1 MITREDLLRDLSPF
15 ADIGTSVG
23 SNQPKSSSKST
34 DLIVQ
39 MTRDGRSMKLV
50 VDQST
55 GKVQLT
61 KMGYPTRGFASFP
74 ALLASEDFANLRRWA
89 DMQAEVL
96 KREAVDVKKM
106 LPINGRTH
114 KGCRVEG
121 VEQVDALI
129 GADPRGVDAAEVL
142 LIDGPAGIGKTNL
155 VEHLALARASA
166 FRASPKP
173 LLLHVKSRG
182 RVLSNLQDL
191 MAFSLQ
197 TIRSTTT
204 YDQVPVLA
212 KHGLVIVAIDGFDEL
227 GDPNGYELAWA
238 QVNELIFDVRGKGT
252 ILLSGRDT
260 FLGRTRLFRDVQSLR
275 LNVDVVTGLTLESPS
290 ADQARTW
297 LRSRNW
303 TDVHFKTPAVAA
315 LLEDGSFA
323 LRPVFLTLFAEHIK
337 PKDLRTE
344 SESYLTPLLV
354 KHIIQRDAALFGRN
368 VDAVLSR
375 AGIENFLLGFLIEVA
390 RDMADSQADA
400 MDEAS
405 LAWIVDA
412 CLGGEVPDEVRRLI
426 KNRAGVVAFLRP
438 DQRQGYKAFAHS
450 HLQNY
455 FLSLAAIQAIGAGE
469 LPKFIR
475 RNLLGSE
482 FLSVF
487 VDVAAKVAD
496 APQLSAFLRRSIGM
510 SSVHSSVDRAMRNVG
525 ALLLAALPA
534 LDASHNI
541 SGYEVDEAVIR
552 GTSGDVVLSN
562 VAVHQL
568 DCRDSDLTL
577 AQFEQCSVTSLIAN
591 DGSRFPASFPLP
603 RLLSTG
609 GGEELSSTA
618 EISDWLSRRGRNTHS
633 TVATG
638 LASPDL
644 KAHPIYRLLGRA
656 CRVRQYWLRAG
667 DDIQADKILRDQHW
681 HTLASV
687 LRESGYLREEQR
699 QASGSSSTFT
709 HIRQRERILVEDRN
723 DIEIAALF
731 ARLER
736 AIAA

>member
-1 MITREDLLRDLSPF
+1 MTTNEDLLRDLSPF
-15 ADIGTSVG
+15 ADIGTKPKISGV
-23 SNQPKSSSKST
+23 SN

-39 MTRDGRSMKLV
+39 MTRDGRSMRV
-50 VDQST
+50 VLDQSS
-55 GKVQLT
+55 GRVQLT
-61 KMGYPTRGFASFP
+61 KTGYPQRGFGSFA

-96 KREAVDVKKM
+96 KREAVDAKKL
-106 LPINGRTH
+106 LPINGKTH
-114 KGCRVEG
+114 KGSRVEG
-121 VEQVDALI
+121 VEEVNALI
-129 GADPRGVDAAEVL
+129 GSDPRGIDAAEVL

-155 VEHLALARASA
+155 VEHLALARASTY
-166 FRASPKP
+166 RTSPKP

-227 GDPNGYELAWA
+227 GDPNGYELAWG
-238 QVNELIFDVRGKGT
+238 QVNDLIFGVRGKGT
-252 ILLSGRDT
+252 VLLSGRDT
-260 FLGRTRLFRDVQSLR
+260 FLGRARLFRDVQSLR
-275 LNVDVVTGLTLESPS
+275 LDVDVVTGLTLDSPS

-303 TDVHFKTPAVAA
+303 TDVHFETPAVSA

-368 VDAVLSR
+368 VETVLSR
-375 AGIENFLLGFLIEVA
+375 KEIENFLLKFLVEVS

-400 MDEAS
+400 MDETS
-405 LAWIVDA
+405 LAWIVDTA
-412 CLGGEVPDEVRRLI
+412 LDEEISDDVRRLI
-426 KNRAGVVAFLRP
+426 KNRAGVVAFLKP
-438 DQRQGYKAFAHS
+438 DQRQGYKSFAHS

-455 FLSLAAIQAIGAGE
+455 FLSLATIQAIGAGE
-469 LPKFIR
+469 LPKFVR

-482 FLSVF
+482 FLAVF
-487 VDVAAKVAD
+487 VDVAAKVSD
-496 APQLSAFLRRSIGM
+496 APQLSAFLERSIGM
-510 SSVHSSVDRAMRNVG
+510 SNVHSSIDRAMRNVG
-525 ALLLAALPA
+525 ALLLAALPTMG
-534 LDASHNI
+534 ASHKI
-541 SGYEVDEAVIR
+541 ASYEVDEAVIR
-552 GTSGDVVLSN
+552 GTCSDVVLSN
-562 VAVHQL
+562 VTVHQL
-568 DCRDSDLTL
+568 DCRNADLSL
-577 AQFEQCSVTSLIAN
+577 ARFEQCSIASLIAN
-591 DGSRFPASFPLP
+591 DGSRFPPSFPLP
-603 RLLSTG
+603 KVLATEG
-609 GGEELSSTA
+609 GQELSSIA
-618 EISDWLSRRGRNTHS
+618 EISDWLSRRGRNAQA

-638 LASPDL
+638 LASPAL
-644 KAHPIYRLLGRA
+644 KAHPLYRLLGRA

-681 HTLASV
+681 ATLASV

-709 HIRQRERILVEDRN
+709 HIRQRERILVEDQN
-723 DIEIAALF
+723 DKEVAALF
-731 ARLER
+731 ARLEKV
-736 AIAA
+736 IAK